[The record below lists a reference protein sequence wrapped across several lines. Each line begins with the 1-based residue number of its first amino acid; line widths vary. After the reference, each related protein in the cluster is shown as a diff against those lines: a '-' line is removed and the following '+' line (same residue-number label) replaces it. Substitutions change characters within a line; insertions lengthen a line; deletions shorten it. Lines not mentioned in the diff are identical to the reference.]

1 MNFWVLEC
9 PEACATMK
17 DWMGMGKRND
27 KANGECKEGTASPPA
42 VMPHDVD
49 VRVMQVVCLV

>member
-1 MNFWVLEC
+1 MDFWVLEC

-27 KANGECKEGTASPPA
+27 KANGECKEGTASPPLSCHTMLTY
-42 VMPHDVD
+42 V
-49 VRVMQVVCLV
+49 